1 MDLCFILKLYC
12 LDKLEIKIIVVNLT
26 SMRFNVMKYLPI
38 RLAHLPGGEE
48 IKKAVENFKHYI
60 SHSIEADLKYK
71 IGKGYGTV
79 HHFYKF

>member
-1 MDLCFILKLYC
+1 
-12 LDKLEIKIIVVNLT
+12 
-26 SMRFNVMKYLPI
+26 MKYLPI